1 MLYSRGCYQP
11 RHLGVFQ
18 QNEGVSADVTV
29 EGVRVAVT
37 TEKLEGSLV
46 QLDIEV
52 DDDRLQGEMAKAV
65 NRISKQVKIP
75 GFRPGKAPRNIVER
89 HVGSGAILQEALD
102 KLVPDIYQEA
112 VEAEEIEVIDQ
123 PEIELTSTEPLVVRA
138 TVPVRPE
145 IDLGDYQSIRAS
157 RPEFEVTDEE
167 REAALTELRRRF
179 AMLEPVDRPI
189 QWGDTVRA
197 DVKVEI
203 EGEDAPHEESDAEF
217 AVREGGTVLLPGFA
231 EELIGRERGGPQEF
245 SATLPEED
253 LPENLAGKE
262 ASYSVTIQEVKQEIL
277 PDADDAFAVSLDDGF
292 ETLDELKERID
303 SDLTA
308 QKEAAVRNE
317 YHNEIV
323 DLLVARATVDFPE
336 IMIERDI
343 DRQIDTESNHASH
356 TEEGLQQ
363 WLDATGQTMESVRER
378 LRDSAEQSVRRALIL
393 GELATVEEIE
403 VDDARVTEEI
413 DTLVQGMAGGEAAA
427 EEQLVAVRGMVDT
440 PEGRASISNRLLTQL
455 TLDCLEAIASE
466 PEDEAGD
473 EPARGRRRGRRRR
486 SGDDPEDGDEQPAA
500 SVGDSVSD
508 PGTADDEPG
517 NDP

>member
-1 MLYSRGCYQP
+1 M
-11 RHLGVFQ
+11 
-18 QNEGVSADVTV
+18 TV

-52 DDDRLQGEMAKAV
+52 DDDRLEGEMAKAV

-75 GFRPGKAPRNIVER
+75 GFRPGKAPRKIVER
-89 HVGSGAILQEALD
+89 HVGSGMILQEALD

-145 IDLGDYQSIRAS
+145 VDLGDYQSIRAS
-157 RPEFEVTDEE
+157 RPEVEVTDDE
-167 REAALTELRRRF
+167 REGALTELRRRF

-189 QWGDTVRA
+189 EWGDTVRA

-217 AVREGGTVLLPGFA
+217 AVREGGVVLLPGFV
-231 EELIGRERGGPQEF
+231 EELLGRERGGPQEF
-245 SATLPEED
+245 AATLPDDD

-262 ASYSVTIQEVKQEIL
+262 ASYVITIHEVKQEIL
-277 PDADDAFAVSLDDGF
+277 PDAADAFAVSLDDGF
-292 ETLDELKERID
+292 ETLEELNERID
-303 SDLTA
+303 SDLNA
-308 QKEAAVRNE
+308 QKDAAIRDE

-323 DLLVARATVDFPE
+323 DLLVARASVDFPE
-336 IMIERDI
+336 VMIERDI
-343 DRQIDTESNHASH
+343 DRLIDIESNHASH

-363 WLDATGQTMESVRER
+363 WLETTGQTTDEVRDR
-378 LRDSAEQSVRRALIL
+378 LRDGAEQSVRRALIL
-393 GELATVEEIE
+393 GELATTEEIE
-403 VDDARVTEEI
+403 VDDERVTEEI
-413 DTLVQGMAGGEAAA
+413 DTLVQGMAGGEEAA
-427 EEQLVAVRGMVDT
+427 EEQMASVRGLVDT

-455 TLDCLEAIASE
+455 TLERLEAIASE
-466 PEDEAGD
+466 PEAEDGD

-486 SGDDPEDGDEQPAA
+486 SGGDPDSADEQPAA
-500 SVGDSVSD
+500 SVDDSVSE
-508 PGTADDEPG
+508 PGTEDDEPG
-517 NDP
+517 NDPERIRS